1 MGVMAAA
8 LDLIRSQCLTAGIR
22 AETDPRN
29 VNAPGAWITVEN
41 VTHGAT
47 LDGARVRVNV
57 YLVVP
62 NTGTEQSLADL
73 DDMLDRLTRV
83 IDPDAPTTPT
93 QIALPDGSE
102 LPAVRVT
109 VDVY

>member
-1 MGVMAAA
+1 MGVMADA
-8 LDLIRSQCLTAGIR
+8 LDLIRSQCLVAGIR

-29 VNAPGAWITVEN
+29 VNAPGAWITVES

-47 LDGARVRVNV
+47 MDSARVRVNV

-62 NTGTEQSLADL
+62 NTGTEQSLSKL
-73 DDMLDRLTRV
+73 DDMLDRLTGV

>member
-1 MGVMAAA
+1 MGLMADA
-8 LDLIRSQCLTAGIR
+8 LDLIRSQCLVAGIR

-41 VTHGAT
+41 VTHSAT
-47 LDGARVRVNV
+47 LGCSTVRVNV

-62 NTGTEQSLADL
+62 NTGTEQALSE
-73 DDMLDRLTRV
+73 LDRLLDSLLRV
-83 IDPDAPTTPT
+83 VEPDAPTTPT
-93 QIALPDGSE
+93 QVALPDGSE

-109 VDVY
+109 VDVN